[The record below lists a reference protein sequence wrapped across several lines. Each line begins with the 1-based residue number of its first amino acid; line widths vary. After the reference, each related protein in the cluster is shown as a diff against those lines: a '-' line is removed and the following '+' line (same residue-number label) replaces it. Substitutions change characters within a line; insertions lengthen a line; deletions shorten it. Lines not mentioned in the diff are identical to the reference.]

1 MVIKRTSHWKRELLP
16 ERATV
21 PPLDLR
27 SLAFTVKSLM
37 REKCMRMLACKS
49 LCGPSGA
56 LLAWLCL
63 NAHKRCLGGE
73 PAGQELGTRLK
84 ELR

>member
-1 MVIKRTSHWKRELLP
+1 M
-16 ERATV
+16 
-21 PPLDLR
+21 
-27 SLAFTVKSLM
+27 M
-37 REKCMRMLACKS
+37 REKYMRMLVCES
-49 LCGPSGA
+49 LCGPIGA
-56 LLAWLCL
+56 LLARLCL

>member
-1 MVIKRTSHWKRELLP
+1 M
-16 ERATV
+16 
-21 PPLDLR
+21 
-27 SLAFTVKSLM
+27 M
-37 REKCMRMLACKS
+37 REKYMRMLVCES

-56 LLAWLCL
+56 LLARLCL